1 MVCIAMHTKKT
12 RTEEAKGEKR
22 KMEWRI
28 KGLIERDD
36 KVGDRGRDFA
46 RSIMRSVG
54 VAQDTYRGWTTDS
67 S

>member
-1 MVCIAMHTKKT
+1 
-12 RTEEAKGEKR
+12 
-22 KMEWRI
+22 MEWRI

-54 VAQDTYRGWTTDS
+54 VAQDTSWLDNRQQLVNS
-67 S
+67 LE